1 MVLSD
6 SQRQELRHRP
16 SKPKKTAIKD
26 FSRLLVV
33 IGIFGGIGYLL
44 SLESIR
50 DEYFNVDQLRDHY
63 QNRGIY
69 GLLSFVL
76 VGGIL
81 TGFGVPRLWVSAL
94 AGWLYG
100 AMEGTAVAL
109 ITTVLGATL
118 AFLIARW
125 LLRGPIKRR
134 MPRRLVPWY
143 ERFNQNGFRYMLIM
157 RLFPLSVAMLT
168 NLLGGVSRMS
178 YVAFLGATTL
188 GYLPLTIVF
197 ALFGKGATGEGF
209 YQLIA
214 GAGIMILVVV
224 GERLLRQRYNYEIP
238 ADEENPA
245 NYSSDESIDLEAAE
259 RQSDP

>member
-1 MVLSD
+1 
-6 SQRQELRHRP
+6 
-16 SKPKKTAIKD
+16 
-26 FSRLLVV
+26 
-33 IGIFGGIGYLL
+33 
-44 SLESIR
+44 
-50 DEYFNVDQLRDHY
+50 
-63 QNRGIY
+63 
-69 GLLSFVL
+69 
-76 VGGIL
+76 
-81 TGFGVPRLWVSAL
+81 
-94 AGWLYG
+94 
-100 AMEGTAVAL
+100 
-109 ITTVLGATL
+109 
-118 AFLIARW
+118 
-125 LLRGPIKRR
+125 
-134 MPRRLVPWY
+134 
-143 ERFNQNGFRYMLIM
+143 
-157 RLFPLSVAMLT
+157 MLT